1 MENRIQK
8 LKAIQKAKKLDAFL
22 ITSFASLKYLSGY
35 FFYFEHGLSPFQ
47 LLPAALVVGP
57 ELQAGLI
64 LADNET
70 QQLPFIHPAISIS
83 TYESYVYQKDIDA
96 VNQFVF
102 QLDETFKQL
111 GIKTGR
117 LGVEPNALP
126 ASLLLFLGSRYPAVE
141 LVDITADIAGL
152 RIIKDADEI
161 ALIRQSARLS
171 DIGQSAVLRLA
182 RSGMSELELFNLVRR
197 QIEEAAGT
205 RVPLMADFVS
215 GASTATGGGLPTNK
229 IINEGDLI
237 LSDFTPCLNGY
248 WGDSCST
255 IAVGMPTTEQQNTFN
270 LVREALEIG
279 INTIRPGVQAKEVD
293 SAMRRHLQAA
303 GNFEHHGG
311 HGVGVVYHE
320 EPRITPYNTMLLQPG
335 MVIALEPA
343 VYKDDFGIRLE
354 HLVAVTDDGCEVLTT
369 FNHSFEQQTQPSAHV

>member
-1 MENRIQK
+1 LKNRIQK
-8 LKAIQKAKKLDAFL
+8 LATIQSAKKVDAFL
-22 ITSFASLKYLSGY
+22 ITSLASLKYLSGY

-57 ELQAGLI
+57 ELQAGLV

-70 QQLPFIHPAISIS
+70 QQSPFIHHAISIK
-83 TYESYVYQKDIDA
+83 TYESYVYKKDIDA
-96 VNQFVF
+96 TTQFIF

-111 GIKTGR
+111 GIKKGR
-117 LGVEPNALP
+117 LGVEVNALP
-126 ASLLLFLGSRYPAVE
+126 ASLLLFLSSRYPGIE
-141 LVDITADIAGL
+141 LVDITADLTAL

-161 ALIRQSARLS
+161 ELIRQSARLS
-171 DIGQSAVLRLA
+171 DVGQSAVLRLA
-182 RSGMSELELFNLVRR
+182 RSGMSELELFNLVRSE
-197 QIEEAAGT
+197 IEETAGT

-255 IAVGMPTTEQQNTFN
+255 IVVGKPTTEQQNTFN
-270 LVREALEIG
+270 LVKEALEIG
-279 INTIRPGVQAKEVD
+279 INAIRPGVQAKEVD
-293 SAMRRHLQAA
+293 LAMRRHLEPA

-311 HGVGVVYHE
+311 HGVGVIYHE

-343 VYKDDFGIRLE
+343 VYKDAYGIRLE
-354 HLVAVTDDGCEVLTT
+354 HLVVVTGDGCEVLTT
-369 FNHSFEQQTQPSAHV
+369 FNHSLEQETQPSAHV